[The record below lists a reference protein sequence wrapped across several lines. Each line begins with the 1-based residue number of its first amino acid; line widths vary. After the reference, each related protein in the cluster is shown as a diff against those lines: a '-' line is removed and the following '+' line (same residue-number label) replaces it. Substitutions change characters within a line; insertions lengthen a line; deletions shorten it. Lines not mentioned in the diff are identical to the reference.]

1 MSVPFGLMG
10 AFVCAYLGSLL
21 HLPGMDNN
29 VYLQT
34 GVIIYVKGQVSDIL
48 YRVKR
53 LFKGLQPPIRR

>member
-1 MSVPFGLMG
+1 MG

>member
-1 MSVPFGLMG
+1 MG

-34 GVIIYVKGQVSDIL
+34 GVIIFHVAKIL
-48 YRVKR
+48 KIIQLSLLCVL
-53 LFKGLQPPIRR
+53 LFRHR